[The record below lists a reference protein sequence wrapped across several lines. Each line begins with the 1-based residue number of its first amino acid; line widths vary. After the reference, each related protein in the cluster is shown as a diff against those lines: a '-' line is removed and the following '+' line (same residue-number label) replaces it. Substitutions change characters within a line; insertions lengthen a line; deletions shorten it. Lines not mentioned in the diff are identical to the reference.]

1 MHSEKNTRSHGPTLR
16 FFCGILLVTAF
27 SAASICA
34 QTVVGRIS
42 GTVRDAS
49 GAVVP
54 NTTVTATNT
63 ATNLSRSGITDGDG
77 FYTVTNLPAGTYTVT
92 AEQTNFKR
100 AVQEGVSVTA
110 DARLTIDM
118 ALEAGQVSEMVQVT
132 TTAGETVNTTS
143 GEVARVIDR
152 QQVQNLALN
161 GRNYIQL
168 LSLVPGVA
176 LTTDDALELT
186 TSLATNNQSINGNR
200 GQTNNVTI
208 DGGINLQSG
217 SNASQINNLG
227 IDFIQEVKIQTANF
241 SAEYGRNSGA
251 QVSLVTRSGGNTVHG
266 SAFEFVRNDKLDA
279 RPFFAPIRPALRF
292 NNFGYSV
299 GGPIIKDKFFFFGG
313 QEWKYIRRLSNAQRR
328 TVPSLAEL
336 GGNFSFRLRGPD
348 GVVGTADDGVLRDP
362 NFAAN
367 TCVAPVFTNGV
378 ITTPANRAGCFGGTT
393 VALRNIIPTARITPD
408 GLAIANV
415 FRTSIGLA
423 TAFTNSPIGN
433 NVTFQQP
440 NPLDYR
446 EDLVRLDYRFNS
458 KHSVYG
464 RYIHD
469 KNILI
474 DPFGTF
480 ITTQLPTIPSN
491 RMRPGTSIQIS
502 HTWLVTPA
510 FINEAKLT
518 GAWVAQRI
526 PPAGDLWKR
535 ETYGFQFQQLF
546 TGGGRFENSI
556 PDTTIAGFASFFGAA
571 RSLVSPTTDI
581 TASDTIT
588 YVRGNHTFKTGV
600 TVTRNRIDQNARTTY
615 AGNVDFSTGGNTRTT
630 NNSFADALLG
640 NFRTYSEQALDPVG
654 FFRFSQ
660 YEAFLADSWRV
671 SPRLSL
677 ELGVRL
683 QYGVPIYTQ
692 ANNLANFD
700 PALYNPANAVTIFAT
715 GANAGNIDTTRGGNR
730 FNGLIRAGMGVPA
743 EELGRV
749 SGGNSATVLAVPSGA
764 PRGLYAANQYLMPRI
779 GFAFTPFNDNKTAIR
794 GGFGMYYDRVEG
806 NLVFPSLSNPPY
818 APSAQFTNANL
829 SNISGGTSAVTPWAQ
844 INAIDPH
851 LDTPYTMSYSLS
863 VQRELPFGIFA
874 EAAYVANLG
883 RHLIR
888 QPDINQPTFEALR
901 ANLPPGGPNVNVNA
915 LRPFKG
921 YTAIRMR
928 LSDATSNYHALQ
940 LYAAKRKGDILA
952 TLSYTWSKVLTDASG
967 FNDNPEDPFNRKF
980 NYGPATFDRR
990 HVFAAT
996 YTYTLKMF
1004 SRTTGFAKAVLDG
1017 YEISGVTRFQSGPYL
1032 TVTATSAGT
1041 ASALGN
1047 RRADCLGGDGLFPN
1061 GDRGPNNW
1069 ADRAA
1074 FAAAPE
1080 SRRGTC
1086 GAGTLLGP
1094 GSQTWD
1100 FSLRR
1105 RVRLNERFKLQLQA
1119 DIFNAFNR
1127 ANFRDLDSNLNNA
1140 SFGTVASTGPPRNV
1154 QFGLKLTF

>member
-1 MHSEKNTRSHGPTLR
+1 MHSEKKTRSHGSSLR
-16 FFCGILLVTAF
+16 LFCGILLVMAC

-34 QTVVGRIS
+34 QTIVGRIS
-42 GTVRDAS
+42 GTVTDAS

-63 ATNLSRSGITDGDG
+63 ATNLARSSIADGDG
-77 FYTVTNLPAGTYTVT
+77 FYTLTNLPAGTYTVT

-100 AVQEGVSVTA
+100 AVQEGISVSA
-110 DARLTIDM
+110 DAKLTVDLT
-118 ALEAGQVSEMVQVT
+118 LEAGQVSEMVQVA

-143 GEVARVIDR
+143 GEVSRVIDR

-251 QVSLVTRSGGNTVHG
+251 QVSLVSRSGGNSFHG
-266 SAFEFVRNDKLDA
+266 SAFEFIRNDKLDA
-279 RPFFAPIRPALRF
+279 RSFFAPIRPTLRF
-292 NNFGYSV
+292 NNFGYSF

-328 TVPSLAEL
+328 TVPTLAEL
-336 GGNFSFRLRGPD
+336 NGDFSFRLRGAD
-348 GVVGTADDGVLRDP
+348 GIVGTADDGLLKDP
-362 NFAAN
+362 SS
-367 TCVAPVFTNGV
+367 TLPC
-378 ITTPANRAGCFGGTT
+378 TTANRAGCFGGTN
-393 VALRNIIPTARITPD
+393 VALRNIIPTNRITPD

-415 FRTSIGLA
+415 FRTAIGLS
-423 TAFTNSPIGN
+423 TGFTNSPIAN

-469 KNILI
+469 KNVLI

-491 RMRPGTSIQIS
+491 RLRPGTSIQVS

-556 PDTTIAGFASFFGAA
+556 PDTTINGFASFFGAA
-571 RSLVSPTTDI
+571 RSLLSPTTDI
-581 TASDTIT
+581 TGSDTLT

-615 AGNVDFSTGGNTRTT
+615 AGQVDFNSGGNTRTS

-640 NFRTYSEQALDPVG
+640 NFRTYSEQALDPLG

-671 SPRLSL
+671 SPKLSL
-677 ELGVRL
+677 ELGARF

-700 PALYNPANAVTIFAT
+700 PSLYNPTLAVTIFGT
-715 GANAGNIDTTRGGNR
+715 GAQAGNIDTARGGNR
-730 FNGLIRAGMGVPA
+730 FNGLIRAGNGVPP

-749 SGGNSATVLAVPSGA
+749 PSGDSADVLAVPTGA
-764 PRGLYAANQYLMPRI
+764 PRGLYSPHQYLMPRV
-779 GFAFTPFNDNKTAIR
+779 GFAFTPFDDNKTAIR

-806 NLVFPSLSNPPY
+806 NLIFPSLSNPPY

-829 SNISGGTSAVTPWAQ
+829 SNITGGTSAVTPFAQ

-863 VQRELPFGIFA
+863 LQRELPFGIFA

-888 QPDINQPTFEALR
+888 QPDINQPSFEALR
-901 ANLPPGGPNVNVNA
+901 ANLPPGGPNVNINA

-928 LSDATSNYHALQ
+928 LSDSTSNYHGMQ

-952 TLSYTWSKVLTDASG
+952 TVAYTWSKVLTDASG

-990 HVFAAT
+990 HIFAAT
-996 YTYTLKMF
+996 YTYTVKMF
-1004 SRTTGFAKAVLDG
+1004 SRTTGFAKAILDG

-1047 RRADCLGGDGLFPN
+1047 RRADCLGGDGLIPN
-1061 GDRGPNNW
+1061 GERGPNNW
-1069 ADRAA
+1069 ADRTA

-1086 GAGTLLGP
+1086 GVGTLLGP
-1094 GSQTWD
+1094 GSQSWD

-1105 RVRLNERFKLQLQA
+1105 RVALNERFKLQLQA
-1119 DIFNAFNR
+1119 DLFNAFNR
-1127 ANFRDLDSNLNNA
+1127 ANFRDLESNLNA
-1140 SFGTVASTGPPRNV
+1140 AGFGTVGSTGPPRNI